1 MNKFLK
7 KLATTLLGFS
17 LAAGSAVSIFVK
29 QAFSKQVN
37 AAEGAEID
45 GFTQAS
51 SVDDIT
57 DRAGGNFL
65 IAAVTSTGT
74 IFLPS
79 NVTSGGKIVGTASGS
94 ITSANIANHTFIIE
108 SEGNGQYS
116 ILGTSK
122 YYAYNSSTNFK
133 YEDSV
138 SNSSKWTFSFVNG
151 RCRISNVAT
160 TTRLI
165 VYRAGSTNQFGAYA
179 SSNVNNTE
187 YYDCEIYYEDSG
199 TSTQTVTA
207 VAQPVAGNNFQ
218 KTYTDVDNTT
228 QWSTTGLSAAVTI
241 QETGS
246 YAGSITYNFSP
257 STPLDYVK
265 GGNTSLSITATA
277 GGITS
282 SALVINDM
290 SVTAKDGMT
299 EDNPISPS
307 EAKTMVGTA
316 TSGFDGYYV
325 AGTVVSANNP
335 SSGYQTYFISDDGTE
350 TDQIEIYK
358 GKYLDNADFDSN
370 NAVKAGDEV
379 TVYGDLTYYSGGSI
393 VEFKQGSVVVAYRDP
408 SATATTTYYTL
419 SAPASQS
426 IAVGDTYNPT
436 IKAIKDSDSSETT
449 LSAGSYTLSS
459 SNTSVATVD
468 SGTGAIR
475 AVAKGSATITVS
487 KDKVIDLVNDNTDE
501 YASTSIA
508 ITVTGAQHS
517 GTFASFATDIV
528 EGYYVICDGTVG
540 LGNTISSSRF
550 TNATVT
556 FTNDKIVAPDMS
568 LVWHITQSGDYWLI
582 QNMETST
589 YAGSTSSKNTGAMLS
604 DSTSNYAK
612 WTISYSSGFSFV
624 NYGRTQASSDTGN
637 AYLKHNGNNGW
648 AAYASGTGTAPQLY
662 KLEETALAVT
672 LSSSKAYLT
681 SIGDTG
687 SLTATAYSDTAKT
700 KQITGLVAADFT
712 FTSSNPSIVSVT
724 ENGTIT
730 AVATGSVTITASKDN
745 VTSDS
750 VTVKVVTVSVDL
762 INDGSVLEELQEGTF
777 MYSWSSN
784 ELKPTS
790 PVVTWSSS
798 DSNSIEVDSSTGDY
812 TAGFDGTSAT
822 ITVSV
827 VAEGYTFT
835 ASREFSVV
843 STVVAAHSI
852 DVEEGNSVVVYVG
865 STKDLTITVLG
876 SDGTTPATNQNVI
889 CASSKTSV
897 LTVTNAGVIT
907 PLSRGTATITIT
919 DEGNLCDPVVV
930 NVRVRNVVTGASKIM
945 GVLDATGYDAES
957 DISSFYT
964 TQNNYDAPTSATT
977 NGGKEAANYIK
988 LATSKA
994 GHNITLTFADELIT
1008 KVVVVGKRY
1017 SANKSDPTMTGATA
1031 DKSYTAEDTTV
1042 TYTFT
1047 SAVDEIVLSA
1057 TSGNQFYCKSITVYG
1072 PQSDDSLTSDAQAVY
1087 AFEETY
1093 MHLDDYNSN
1102 LGYCKDNEHNYYQ
1115 KDATQDG
1122 AKRGFNSLSPEQ
1134 RALFVSNEAFADAWA
1149 RLQAWATANGDSLNA
1164 SNQLAAKS
1172 GVSPLVNIIGENTNT
1187 VAIIVIISMVSVT
1200 AIGGYFFLRKRK
1212 ENI

>member
-1 MNKFLK
+1 MNKLFTKIAGVAIGLTMAIGVGVAVGSSRE
-7 KLATTLLGFS
+7 ATRVYASTDT
-17 LAAGSAVSIFVK
+17 
-29 QAFSKQVN
+29 
-37 AAEGAEID
+37 AEGY
-45 GFTQAS
+45 
-51 SVDDIT
+51 
-57 DRAGGNFL
+57 
-65 IAAVTSTGT
+65 STTGVSYT
-74 IFLPS
+74 
-79 NVTSGGKIVGTASGS
+79 NVTNCNSYTV
-94 ITSANIANHTFIIE
+94 N
-108 SEGNGQYS
+108 GNTGRK
-116 ILGTSK
+116 LGTSS
-122 YYAYNSSTNFK
+122 AGG
-133 YEDSV
+133 SV
-138 SNSSKWTFSFVNG
+138 SITVPTNTTNLRVYAAAWKGVTGLSLNISKASGAANATISPGSISLNAD
-151 RCRISNVAT
+151 SNVSGSATSITLNGTESNYKFDFTLSNITEAT
-160 TTRLI
+160 TYTF
-165 VYRAGSTNQFGAYA
+165 T
-179 SSNVNNTE
+179 
-187 YYDCEIYYEDSG
+187 
-199 TSTQTVTA
+199 TSTTKRCAIWSAQVKTGSSQTVTA
-207 VAQPVAGNNFQ
+207 VDTPVAGNTFVKAYSN
-218 KTYTDVDNTT
+218 VDSTT
-228 QWSTTGLSAAVTI
+228 AWSTTGLSASVTVSPSG
-241 QETGS
+241 T
-246 YAGSITYNFSP
+246 YTGSITYNFTP

-290 SVTAKDGMT
+290 SVTAKDGVT

-325 AGTVVSANNP
+325 AGKVVSANNP
-335 SSGYQTYFISDDGTE
+335 SSGYQTYFISDDGTA

-370 NAVKAGDEV
+370 NALKAGDEV
-379 TVYGDLTYYSGGSI
+379 TVYGDLTYYSSGSI

-436 IKAIKDSDSSETT
+436 VKAIKDSDSSETT

-468 SGTGAIR
+468 SGTGVIT
-475 AVAKGSATITVS
+475 AVAKGTATITVS

-508 ITVTGAQHS
+508 ITVTGTQHS

-528 EGYYVICDGTVG
+528 EGYYVICDGTIG

-556 FTNDKIVAPDMS
+556 FTNDKIVTPDMS

-604 DSTSNYAK
+604 DSTSNYEK

-624 NYGRTQASSDTGN
+624 NYGRTQASSDTSN
-637 AYLKHNGNNGW
+637 AYLRHNGNNGW

-672 LSSSKAYLT
+672 LSSNKAYLT
-681 SIGDTG
+681 SVGDTG

-745 VTSDS
+745 VTSDCI
-750 VTVKVVTVSVDL
+750 TVKVVTVSVDL
-762 INDGSVLEELQEGTF
+762 INDGSVLEELEEGTF
-777 MYSWSSN
+777 TYSWSSN

-798 DSNSIEVDSSTGDY
+798 DSNNIEVDSSTGEY
-812 TAGFDGTSAT
+812 TAGYDGTSAT

-827 VAEGYTFT
+827 AAEGYTFT

-843 STVVAAHSI
+843 SSVVAAHSI

-889 CASSKTSV
+889 CVSSKTSV

-945 GVLDATGYDAES
+945 GVLDATGYNAES

-964 TQNNYDAPTSATT
+964 AQNNYDAPTSATT

-1017 SANKSDPTMTGATA
+1017 SDNKSDPTMTGATA

-1047 SAVDEIVLSA
+1047 SAVNEIVLSA

-1072 PQSDDSLTSDAQAVY
+1072 PQSNDSLTSDAQAVY
-1087 AFEETY
+1087 TFEETN
-1093 MHLDDYNSN
+1093 MHLDDYDPELHVGVDGSN
-1102 LGYCKDNEHNYYQ
+1102 WCKDDDSHHYYSTT
-1115 KDATQDG
+1115 KSA
-1122 AKRGFNSLSPEQ
+1122 FNSLSVEQ
-1134 RALFVSNEAFADAWA
+1134 RRLLLENSAFADAKA
-1149 RLQAWATANGDSLNA
+1149 RLLAWATANGDSLDAN
-1164 SNQLAAKS
+1164 NQLAQAS
-1172 GVSPLVNIIGENTNT
+1172 RIPFVGFNSESANTS
-1187 VAIIVIISMVSVT
+1187 AIIIIVSMISIIC
-1200 AIGGYFFLRKRK
+1200 IGGYFFLRKRK
-1212 ENI
+1212 VQ